1 MSEYVSEP
9 ASTEQAESQTVTE
22 NLTKVDD
29 LWFAT
34 DIIVI
39 RAENKIFRVL
49 GSILGARSSVFHDMF
64 AFPQPHDMK
73 TEKIDGHPV
82 VQLQDKAEDVEV
94 FLRAIYDSNY
104 FMPSPAPV
112 HMKDLLAVLRLSHK
126 YDVPYL
132 HRRALHH
139 LISEGWYRE
148 TYRLDE
154 SETKHVTYID
164 VGSPIDAL
172 SVALAAVE
180 VNAPWLLPYAYYR
193 AGTYPVQKLSVAPLM
208 EGETRD
214 CAVKALVAH
223 TYLACGV
230 LRMNSHLTEQSPPT
244 CVDSSKCDGCR
255 KINLCALWGYL
266 SVGGFTH
273 PLRQLDV
280 ISRNMEKNGMCSYC
294 LEDAKTKQHEAA
306 TKFWDDLPGILGL
319 PPWEELN
326 AMKRAAMGEDGVLSV
341 HV

>member
-1 MSEYVSEP
+1 MSEYISDL
-9 ASTEQAESQTVTE
+9 ANAEQAKSQTE
-22 NLTKVDD
+22 NPGLTKVDD

-49 GSILGARSSVFHDMF
+49 SSILAAKSSVF
-64 AFPQPHDMK
+64 PRY
-73 TEKIDGHPV
+73 TEKIDVSCSICPIFARNNILH
-82 VQLQDKAEDVEV
+82 
-94 FLRAIYDSNY
+94 SY

-139 LISEGWYRE
+139 LITEGWYRE

-172 SVALAAVE
+172 SVALAAAE
-180 VNAPWLLPYAYYR
+180 VNARWLLPYAYYR
-193 AGTYPVQKLSVAPLM
+193 AGTYPVQKLSGAPLM

-319 PPWEELN
+319 PSWDELH
-326 AMKRAAMGEDGVLSV
+326 AMNRAAMGEDEVLSV
-341 HV
+341 NV